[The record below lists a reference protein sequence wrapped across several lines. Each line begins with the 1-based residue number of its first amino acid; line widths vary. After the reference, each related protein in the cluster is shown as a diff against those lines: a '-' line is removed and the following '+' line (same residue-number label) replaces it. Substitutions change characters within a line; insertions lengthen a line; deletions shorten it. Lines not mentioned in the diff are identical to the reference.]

1 MRYSIKTFGEY
12 RLAAVSVN
20 RTVIFLCLFAACC
33 SVAFAQGGKAEP
45 NRIRFAKG
53 KTAAT
58 LSGVLSN
65 DQEMEYVMLVRAGQ
79 TVRLKVTSKPT
90 GRFFDFRIAG
100 SSFELETDYDSYTEY
115 SFTAPETG
123 DYLIFVRKR
132 PTERV
137 KKATFYLSLTVK

>member
-1 MRYSIKTFGEY
+1 MIKTTILITL
-12 RLAAVSVN
+12 LAA
-20 RTVIFLCLFAACC
+20 FA

-65 DQEMEYVMLVRAGQ
+65 DQEMEYVITVRAGQ

-90 GRFFDFRIAG
+90 GNLFDFRVAG
-100 SSFELETDYDSYTEY
+100 SSFELETDHDSYSEY
-115 SFTAPETG
+115 KFIAPETG
-123 DYLIFVRKR
+123 DYLIYVRKR

-137 KKATFYLSLTVK
+137 KKATFFLTVSAR